1 MRKILLV
8 SEIFPPQHGGSGR
21 WFWEIYRRFPK
32 DSVACFVGGHSQH
45 GKTDQN
51 FPHRIVRGALTSR
64 EWGIRSL
71 GGLKFYFQTWKSLVK
86 LVKQESIKQ
95 VHCGRV
101 LPEGLAALLLKLTH
115 RIPYTCYVH
124 GEDVETAL
132 TSRELKFLTGQVI
145 RYSERIIANSQN
157 SKRILTE
164 KWGLPDH
171 KVTVMTPG
179 VDIEKFHPDPSN
191 SQPQHW
197 AGKRVILTVGRLQKR
212 KGQDMMVRALPE
224 LVKTFPNIHYCIVG
238 DGDERSNLGRLVD
251 QLNVAEYVEFAGE
264 IDDQEM
270 IARYQHCELFAL
282 PNRRIGNDDEGF
294 GMVLLEAQA
303 CGRPVLAGDSGG
315 TSETLVQGQTGVICN
330 CTTPEFIVA
339 KLNELLSEPALM
351 TSMGENGRTH
361 TQDHFSWSALSSR
374 AVALFSD

>member
-32 DSVACFVGGHSQH
+32 DSVACFVGRHPQSDQ
-45 GKTDQN
+45 TDRN
-51 FPHRIVRGALTSR
+51 FPHRVVRGALESR
-64 EWGIRSL
+64 EWGIRSRI
-71 GGLKFYFQTWKSLVK
+71 GLRLYVRTWKALVK
-86 LVKQESIKQ
+86 LVRQESIRQ

-132 TSRELKFLTGQVI
+132 TSRELKFLTGQVM
-145 RYSERIIANSQN
+145 RYAERIVANSQN

-164 KWGLPDH
+164 KWGMPDH

-179 VDIEKFHPDPSN
+179 VDIEKFRPDPS
-191 SQPQHW
+191 SPRPEHW
-197 AGKRVILTVGRLQKR
+197 AGKKVILTVGRLQKR
-212 KGQDMMVRALPE
+212 KGHDMMIRALPE
-224 LVKTFPNIHYCIVG
+224 LAKMFPDIHYCIVG
-238 DGDERSNLGRLVD
+238 DGDERSNLESLAAKLEV
-251 QLNVAEYVEFAGE
+251 VKYVEFAGE

-270 IARYQHCELFAL
+270 VVRYRHCDLFAL

-303 CGRPVLAGDSGG
+303 CGRSVLAGNSGG
-315 TSETLVQGQTGVICN
+315 TSETMVEGQTGVICD
-330 CTTPEFIVA
+330 CTSPEAITG
-339 KLNELLSEPALM
+339 KLRWLFSEPAQLA
-351 TSMGENGRTH
+351 SMGKKGRAH
-361 TQDHFSWSALSSR
+361 TQEHFSWSALTSR
-374 AVALFSD
+374 ALTIFQ